1 MEKLVLIDGN
11 SLINRAFYAIPTL
24 NNGKGEPVNAVFGF
38 TNMLVKAI
46 TEYKPDYM
54 AVAFDLHAPTFRH
67 KLYPEY
73 KAGRRKM
80 PDELRSQIPLLKDML
95 RLMNVKILEKETFEA
110 DDVIGTMSR
119 RYPVKT
125 VILTGDRDSLQL
137 VNDDVEVYLTKRGL
151 SEILAVTKDNIVENF
166 GFNANQVVDFK
177 ALAGDGSDNIPGV
190 PGVGEKT
197 AVDLLQKYSDLDG
210 VYANVDKCT
219 AKLKEK
225 LVQNRALAELSRT
238 LATIDTDVP
247 ISCELEEC
255 RYDFPFGDNVKRFF
269 IEMAFK
275 SLYKR
280 DELFAGEGNAVEKNG
295 AEYSF
300 ERVVLKT
307 TEQIKAVLPEEAA
320 VLSYAKNEKGE
331 KCFSFD
337 GKTEYVVGGEISL
350 LEQGVTDGEFFDLMK
365 KFFSNEKTVKYLYD
379 AKKTLHEADKFGCFA
394 AGFHD
399 VRLKQYLVDQTVDRE
414 NERDLLELKN
424 MPIDCPACALFV
436 LNRELDEKLTE
447 LGMTDLYEKVE
458 LPLINV
464 LFEMEKTGVLVD
476 KEALV
481 ALGKKY
487 SQKTAEYAAEIYR
500 LAGEEFNVNS
510 PKQLASV
517 LFEKLVIPYPKKTK
531 KYSTNAE
538 ILEKLRYD
546 YPIVDCVLKYRAVSK
561 LLGTYVEGLQ
571 KLISPDGRIRTEY
584 KQMMTATGRLSSVE
598 PNLQNIPV
606 RDEEGKELRAI
617 FVAEK
622 GKTLVSADYSQIELR
637 LMAHFSGDKTMQSIY
652 NEGGDIHAMTAAL
665 VFNVP
670 MEKVTSEMRRKA
682 KAVNFGIIYGISEYG
697 LSESVHCSVREAKNF
712 IESYFKSFPGVA
724 AFIEKTVTEA
734 KRTGEVRTLFGR
746 RRKIAELNSSNFAT
760 RNFGERAAMN
770 TPLQGTAADIIKIAM
785 IKVQERLKNTSS
797 KLILQIHD
805 ELIVECPDEE
815 TEKIKKLLTDCME
828 NAVKLSVP
836 LTVDVEAGKSW
847 IDC

>member
-46 TEYKPDYM
+46 TEYKPDYI

-210 VYANVDKCT
+210 VYANVEKCT

-280 DELFAGEGNAVEKNG
+280 DELFAGEVDAVEKNG
-295 AEYSF
+295 AECSF

-307 TEQIKAVLPEEAA
+307 TEQIKDVLPEEAA

-365 KFFSNEKTVKYLYD
+365 KFFSSEKTVKYLYD

-394 AGFHD
+394 AGFQD

-424 MPIDCPACALFV
+424 MPIDCPACTLFV

-476 KEALV
+476 KEALA

-517 LFEKLVIPYPKKTK
+517 LFEKLAIPYPKKTK

-670 MEKVTSEMRRKA
+670 VEKVTSEMRRKA

-724 AFIEKTVTEA
+724 AFIEKTVSEA

-785 IKVQERLKNTSS
+785 IKVQEQLKNTNS

-836 LTVDVEAGKSW
+836 LTVDVETGKSW